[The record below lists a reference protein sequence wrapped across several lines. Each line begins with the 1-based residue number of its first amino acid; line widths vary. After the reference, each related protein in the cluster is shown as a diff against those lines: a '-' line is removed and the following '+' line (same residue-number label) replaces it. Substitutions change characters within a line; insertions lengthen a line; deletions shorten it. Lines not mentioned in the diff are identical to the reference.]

1 MRMTDIPVMPEEHVE
16 HDEKKGYLKTLATIV
31 SRSFVGVLFSE
42 SMLVYLLNYTL
53 NLHLLPF
60 D

>member
-1 MRMTDIPVMPEEHVE
+1 MPEEHVE